1 MKIKVHWIIDGVA
14 EVEAENIS
22 SAENRINEMLSEI
35 LKDNKLFVEELG
47 AKSIQG
53 KGYFPWNDDK

>member
-1 MKIKVHWIIDGVA
+1 
-14 EVEAENIS
+14 
-22 SAENRINEMLSEI
+22 MLSEI

-53 KGYFPWNDDK
+53 KGYFPGNDDK